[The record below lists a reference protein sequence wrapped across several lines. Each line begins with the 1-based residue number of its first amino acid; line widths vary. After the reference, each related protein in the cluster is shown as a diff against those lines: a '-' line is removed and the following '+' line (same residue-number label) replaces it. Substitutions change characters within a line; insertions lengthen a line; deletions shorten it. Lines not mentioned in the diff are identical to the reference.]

1 MGHQTWPQK
10 GETMQHDSQP
20 ITTSSE
26 KLQVLKVLERA
37 TQFLK
42 DHDGLTPP
50 VSKRFCAITIAWV
63 LEGSDQ
69 EAEEDWDAL
78 LTAVD
83 ASAVEVSLEDDDPF
97 LAGLF

>member
-1 MGHQTWPQK
+1 MTW
-10 GETMQHDSQP
+10 
-20 ITTSSE
+20 SE

-69 EAEEDWDAL
+69 EAEEDWEAL
-78 LTAVD
+78 HTAVD
-83 ASAVEVSLEDDDPF
+83 ASAVEVSLEEDDLF